1 MAIKVTG
8 VDKKVKKMK
17 VNMIRYW
24 CGKGCL

>member
-1 MAIKVTG
+1 MTFKVTG
-8 VDKKVKKMK
+8 VDKKVKKME